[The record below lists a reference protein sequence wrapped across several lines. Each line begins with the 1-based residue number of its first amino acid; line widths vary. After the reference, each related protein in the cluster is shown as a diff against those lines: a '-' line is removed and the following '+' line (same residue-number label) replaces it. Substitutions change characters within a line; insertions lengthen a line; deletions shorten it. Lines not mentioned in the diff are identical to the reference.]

1 MQKYFSTISILALFM
16 TFICCCNHDSVSN
29 NAKKSGNETKEVVSA
44 NKDKKMTTEKPDT
57 LIYCSIADES
67 PAGGSKNYIELI
79 NENGKTELIAA
90 YDLNNDFGRP
100 SSKDTYTLTA
110 EDAAALLKV
119 IKENNILDAK
129 VTPESQIEMP
139 GAKQYRVRIEIS
151 GREVFT
157 LKWYKVCEG
166 ADAVYL
172 TLKHQF
178 SELIQK
184 YKK

>member
-1 MQKYFSTISILALFM
+1 M
-16 TFICCCNHDSVSN
+16 TLICCCKPDSASN
-29 NAKKSGNETKEVVSA
+29 GAKAGGNKAKVAS
-44 NKDKKMTTEKPDT
+44 NKKKTADKQDTSEKPDT
-57 LIYCSIADES
+57 LIYCSIANES
-67 PAGGSKNYIELI
+67 PAGGGKNYIELI
-79 NENGKTELIAA
+79 NENGITELIAA

-119 IKENNILDAK
+119 IKENNLLEAK

-157 LKWYKVCEG
+157 LRWYKDCDS
-166 ADAVYL
+166 ADVVYL
-172 TLKHQF
+172 TLQYQF
-178 SELIQK
+178 RELIQK